1 MKQFTFTAVLFLSF
15 GFAAFA
21 QSDIPPKLPEDPVD
35 NYGKISLNRQ
45 KARLEVLFAM
55 LKEDKTFEGLI
66 VFRFTKKESRKHKI
80 LHLREIYRFIN
91 FEHIE
96 KNRISFAILED
107 DSETTTL
114 WLIPEGADLPSE
126 LKVTNYKLIKAEDF
140 DKEVKKPF
148 V

>member
-1 MKQFTFTAVLFLSF
+1 MKHFILTAILFLSF

-21 QSDIPPKLPEDPVD
+21 QSNIPPKLPEDPLD
-35 NYGKISLNRQ
+35 NYGKLSLNRQ
-45 KARLEVLFAM
+45 KARLDVLFAR
-55 LKEDKTFEGLI
+55 LKEDKTSEGLI
-66 VFRFTKKESRKHKI
+66 VFRFAEKENRKHKI
-80 LHLREIYRFIN
+80 LHSREIQRFIS

-96 KNRISFAILED
+96 KNRISFAILEG

-140 DKEVKKPF
+140 DKEVQKLF
-148 V
+148 I